1 MQHSPRQRSKTA
13 ILFVYNERFQRKSK
27 YATYFTTLASQLST
41 AYSFSA
47 LKMLKQDLYPYVPN
61 YLDFLLKK
69 VNVLFTPKDRNPE
82 KEVELVL
89 HRGFKYDDVAL
100 RLGNKIGADPAKI
113 QFFIAGIN
121 DEPKTAIRRLTNL
134 SLEEM
139 LQGPYN
145 RTATLHCKLFYEVLD
160 ISLAELELKRLVKI
174 TICAPTLK
182 DCNPIEVWMPK
193 TGRIG
198 DLLRE
203 VKFESANG
211 TGRIRVYEA
220 INHRFHREFLSTD
233 SLSQL
238 SDSPSA
244 QLYAEVRIF
253 LDCSSYCMRSEL
265 LTMLS

>member
-1 MQHSPRQRSKTA
+1 MASVLNNLVLATLTEYYSAQKMEEQDIYP
-13 ILFVYNERFQRKSK
+13 FVP
-27 YATYFTTLASQLST
+27 T
-41 AYSFSA
+41 
-47 LKMLKQDLYPYVPN
+47 

-69 VNVLFTPKDRNPE
+69 VNVLFSPKDRNPE
-82 KEVELVL
+82 KEIELVL
-89 HRGFKYDDVAL
+89 HKGLKYDDVAL
-100 RLGNKIGADPAKI
+100 RLGNKIGTDPAKI
-113 QFFIAGIN
+113 QFFVAGIN
-121 DEPKTAIRRLTNL
+121 DEPKNAIRRLPNL
-134 SLEEM
+134 PLEEM
-139 LQGPYN
+139 LHGPYN

-174 TICAPTLK
+174 NVCAPTLK
-182 DCNPIEVWMPK
+182 DCNPVEVWMPK

-203 VKFESANG
+203 VKFEASANG

-244 QLYAEVRIF
+244 QLYAEVG
-253 LDCSSYCMRSEL
+253 LTWMLAYCLCRDIDFIYVGHSGGGAIDG
-265 LTMLS
+265 